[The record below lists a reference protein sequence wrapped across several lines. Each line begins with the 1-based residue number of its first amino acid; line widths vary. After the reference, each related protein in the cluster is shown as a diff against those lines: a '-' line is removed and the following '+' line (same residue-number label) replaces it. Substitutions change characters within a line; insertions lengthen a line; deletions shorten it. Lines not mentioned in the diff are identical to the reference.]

1 MLIQRLKSS
10 VQEIY
15 KYRYVTYAYV
25 TTNLKSRYRRSMLGF
40 LWTVLAPMIH
50 YVIIGLVFTVLLKAQ
65 IEDYFVYY
73 FSGAIFFS
81 VVTATLNRAPVAF
94 IQNEHFIKKIYLPK
108 IIFIQNVVIYEVVNF
123 ILSAISLLILGMI
136 TGHLKFSFIIFA
148 SIIPIILVAIFLFGV
163 CSILSLATV
172 YFRDLMHIVP
182 AILQATFFATPIIY
196 NKSMVPEKYHILI
209 DINPLSYFLEA
220 FRQPLLNHT
229 LPDPRLIGFLLL
241 ISILSFMIGFL
252 IIDKFQNKI
261 IFKL

>member
-1 MLIQRLKSS
+1 MLLRRLKSN

-25 TTNLKSRYRRSMLGF
+25 MTNLKSRYRRSVLGF

-50 YVIIGLVFTVLLKAQ
+50 YVIMGLVFTVLLKTQ

-81 VVTATLNRAPVAF
+81 VVSSTLNRAPVAF

-108 IIFIQNVVIYEVVNF
+108 IIFVQNIVIYEVVNF
-123 ILSAISLLILGMI
+123 ILSAVALLILGMI
-136 TGHLKFSFIIFA
+136 SGHLKLSFMVFA
-148 SIIPIILVAIFLFGV
+148 SIIPILLVAVFLFGIS
-163 CSILSLATV
+163 SILSLATV
-172 YFRDLMHIVP
+172 YFRDLLHIIP

-220 FRQPLLNHT
+220 FRQPLLQHT
-229 LPDPRLIGFLLL
+229 FPDSQLLGLLAL
-241 ISILSFMIGFL
+241 ISLISFCVGFL
-252 IIDKFQNKI
+252 IIEKFQNKI